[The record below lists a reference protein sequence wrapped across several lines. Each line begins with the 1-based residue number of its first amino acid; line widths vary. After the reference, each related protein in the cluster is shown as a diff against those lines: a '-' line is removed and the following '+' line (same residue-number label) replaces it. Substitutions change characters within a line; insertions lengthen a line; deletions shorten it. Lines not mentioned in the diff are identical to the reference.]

1 MPVHLSLENRV
12 ALITGGSR
20 GIGAATV
27 RAFVEAGARVVFT
40 YEKAREQAASLCREL
55 GSERCVAL
63 ACPTL
68 EREKEFSTPS
78 RLAELEHR
86 RKRRAD
92 SFPLHS
98 PCKLHYGGSFQ
109 RERRRNAGGVIG

>member
-78 RLAELEHR
+78 QLGRVGTPEEIAAPILFLCTPHA
-86 RKRRAD
+86 
-92 SFPLHS
+92 SFITGEVFNVN
-98 PCKLHYGGSFQ
+98 GG
-109 RERRRNAGGVIG
+109 AMLVG

>member
-1 MPVHLSLENRV
+1 MPVHLSLGNRV

-86 RKRRAD
+86 RKSPRRFF
-92 SFPLHS
+92 SFALPMQASLRGKFS
-98 PCKLHYGGSFQ
+98 T
-109 RERRRNAGGVIG
+109 